1 MMTKTTTITKIT
13 KMMTKNLTLYLGAD
27 HRGFEL
33 KEQLKAWLE
42 QEKKLT
48 VVDCGNTVY
57 DPKDDFPDY
66 ALIVAEKV
74 AQANNS
80 TQARGIVICGSG
92 VGASIAA
99 NKVDQA
105 YASLVLNPAGVRHA
119 AERDGLNVLVLS
131 ADETSLKQA
140 QNLIEAFLKSKPKNK
155 PRFVRRRRKIKQY
168 EAQT

>member
-1 MMTKTTTITKIT
+1 MKQMTE
-13 KMMTKNLTLYLGAD
+13 NLTLYLGAD

-42 QEKKLT
+42 QKEKLAI
-48 VVDCGNTVY
+48 VDCGNTVY

-66 ALIVAEKV
+66 ALMVAEKV
-74 AQANNS
+74 AQTKDDAR
-80 TQARGIVICGSG
+80 ARGIVICGSG

-99 NKVDQA
+99 NKVNKA
-105 YASLVLNPAGVRHA
+105 YASMALSPAGVKHA
-119 AERDGLNVLVLS
+119 TERDGLNVLVLS

-140 QNLIEAFLKSKPKNK
+140 QALIKAFLESKSKNK
-155 PRFVRRRRKIKQY
+155 TRFVRRRHKIKQY